1 MSYNC
6 AVIRL
11 ILLCLFVC
19 QPAWGTAEDTSSL
32 LKEYFVKTCQSQSFM
47 GAVSVS
53 VNGKTIFSD
62 ACGWA
67 DAEWN
72 IKNTADT
79 RFRTGSI
86 GKQFTAASVLILY
99 QDGKLSLSDPIGKY
113 LPDLP
118 ESWKSATI
126 HQLLTHTS
134 GIPVPD
140 YFDPEVE
147 KRFPLGPTPTDML
160 ELSRGKPLN
169 FPHGSKLEYN
179 NMGYFL
185 LGFLIEKLSGMRYEQ
200 FVQRRIFD
208 PLQMQDTG
216 FDDIHKVIPR
226 RARGY
231 ALVNG
236 ELQNVD
242 PLRAGAS
249 AWSAGGFYSTTHDL
263 TVWSE
268 ALAHGKL
275 LNADSTARMFT
286 IYPETELKGMH
297 YGYAVVLANRF
308 EHPLQYHGGG
318 IKGFTSVLQRYP
330 DVGLV
335 IVVMS
340 NSDEGAS
347 SPTPVQSWVLGD
359 SLAQIWFHS
368 DSK

>member
-1 MSYNC
+1 VAQNARSQ
-6 AVIRL
+6 L
-11 ILLCLFVC
+11 
-19 QPAWGTAEDTSSL
+19 E
-32 LKEYFVKTCQSQSFM
+32 EYFAKTCQSNAFM
-47 GAVSVS
+47 GAASVS
-53 VNGKTIFSD
+53 VEGKTVFSQ

-72 IKNTADT
+72 IKNTPET

-86 GKQFTAASVLILY
+86 GKQFTAASALLLY

-134 GIPVPD
+134 GIPVPN

-147 KRFPLGPTPTDML
+147 KRFPLGPTPEDML
-160 ELSRGKPLN
+160 ELSRDKPLS
-169 FPHGSKLEYN
+169 FPHGTKLAYN

-185 LGFLIEKLSGMRYEQ
+185 LGFLIEKVSGMRYEQ
-200 FVQRRIFD
+200 FVQKRIFD
-208 PLQMQDTG
+208 RLQMQDSG
-216 FDDIHKVIPR
+216 FDDIHKVVPR

-231 ALVNG
+231 ALFNG

-263 TVWSE
+263 TLWSE
-268 ALAHGKL
+268 ALAQGKL
-275 LNADSTARMFT
+275 LNSDSTARMFT

-308 EHPLQYHGGG
+308 GHSLQYHGGG

-335 IVVMS
+335 IVVLS
-340 NSDEGAS
+340 NLDEGAS
-347 SPTPVQSWVLGD
+347 SPSPVPSWELGD

-368 DSK
+368 GSK